1 MLNLINEDANYCCTV
16 IKVKELNDIPNMDN
30 CLSMPIFGYN
40 AIVSKNTKIGDY
52 GIVFGPETQLSEQF
66 CHFNNLF
73 SNAEQNSDKTIKGYI
88 GNNRRV
94 RSIKLR
100 GNFSTCLFL
109 PISALSYLGVSLE
122 DIKEGDSFTSIN
134 GIEVCKK
141 YTILEKVKNVNTS
154 NKKFKERIDDK
165 VFPKHIKTLHLMKE
179 LDRFD
184 GEDEII
190 VTAKLHGTSARFT
203 HQLVDRKLSLM
214 EKFLSYFVNINKKH
228 YDLFCGTR
236 NVIKYNSPYE
246 DNFYSHDVWKETLQ
260 QIKDKI
266 PKNYVVYGEIVGWA
280 GEKEIQKNYTYCI
293 PKGTNKF
300 FVYRVSIVNEDG
312 IQIDLSWDQVK
323 TFCQEKNLNLV
334 PEVWRGKFKN
344 FDHSIYE
351 NKKFLEELNLK
362 QCLPLDKDSP
372 CDEGIVVRKEGIL
385 PFLTKFK
392 SPKFLVL
399 ETKLLDENVS
409 SIEDEN

>member
-1 MLNLINEDANYCCTV
+1 
-16 IKVKELNDIPNMDN
+16 
-30 CLSMPIFGYN
+30 
-40 AIVSKNTKIGDY
+40 
-52 GIVFGPETQLSEQF
+52 
-66 CHFNNLF
+66 
-73 SNAEQNSDKTIKGYI
+73 
-88 GNNRRV
+88 
-94 RSIKLR
+94 
-100 GNFSTCLFL
+100 
-109 PISALSYLGVSLE
+109 
-122 DIKEGDSFTSIN
+122 
-134 GIEVCKK
+134 
-141 YTILEKVKNVNTS
+141 
-154 NKKFKERIDDK
+154 
-165 VFPKHIKTLHLMKE
+165 MKE

-184 GEDEII
+184 AEDEII
-190 VTAKLHGTSARFT
+190 VTVKLHGTSARFT
-203 HQLVDRKLSLM
+203 HQLVDRKLSLI
-214 EKFLSYFVNINKKH
+214 EKLLSYFVNINKKH

-236 NVIKYNSPYE
+236 NVVKYNSVHE
-246 DNFYSHDVWKETLQ
+246 NNFYSHDIWKETLQ
-260 QIKDKI
+260 HIKDKI

-280 GEKEIQKNYTYCI
+280 GQKEIQKNYTYCM

-399 ETKLLDENVS
+399 ETKLLDNNIY